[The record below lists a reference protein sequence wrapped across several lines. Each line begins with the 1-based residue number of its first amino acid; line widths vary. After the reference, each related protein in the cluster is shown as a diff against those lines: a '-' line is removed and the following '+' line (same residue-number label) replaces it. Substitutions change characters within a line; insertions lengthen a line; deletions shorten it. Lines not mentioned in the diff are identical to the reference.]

1 MLAVSSKTSEDRW
14 HRVTAPSF
22 PLLWAGESISGTHLQ
37 CFPLV
42 FFFFFFFLSGE
53 GEARVRGGAGEMDA
67 KERAAP
73 LPPAPPH
80 SLVFVYLLCA
90 RHKAD
95 YTFVRSYFQK
105 KERRGKK
112 DEIWE
117 SDTRLCKFYEQNF
130 EVEFARFLGTVHRNE
145 W

>member
-1 MLAVSSKTSEDRW
+1 M
-14 HRVTAPSF
+14 F
-22 PLLWAGESISGTHLQ
+22 PFG
-37 CFPLV
+37 

-73 LPPAPPH
+73 LPPAPPPPH

-105 KERRGKK
+105 KEREGAKRTRFGRVTRDYMQILRAEFRGR
-112 DEIWE
+112 I
-117 SDTRLCKFYEQNF
+117 C
-130 EVEFARFLGTVHRNE
+130 RFLGTVHRNE